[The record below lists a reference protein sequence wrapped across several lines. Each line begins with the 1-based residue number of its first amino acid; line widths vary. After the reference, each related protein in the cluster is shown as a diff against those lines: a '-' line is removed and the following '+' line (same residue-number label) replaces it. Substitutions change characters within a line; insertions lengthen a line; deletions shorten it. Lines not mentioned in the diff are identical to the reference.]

1 MDPPSRAVQPHGPST
16 GDSPLNAPTAQTR
29 RPPTGAL
36 IQILGAGRTARI
48 RGSPREEVVV
58 MAKGAVARAAARKQR
73 DKWKSKRWF
82 TIRAPRHPWSFK
94 VIGETIAEDEEQL
107 IGRHYEIMQ
116 NELDGDF
123 SKMHVKVQFRISG
136 IVGADALTEYIGHEL
151 LKDHIR
157 RQIRRDRG
165 KIDDTVDIV
174 TVDGFYIRVKPL
186 MISRHR
192 IKGSQKQQMRTL
204 ARDIILKVG
213 ATSTWVEMQK
223 ASLDGTLET
232 QIKEAASK
240 IQPVREVM
248 IRRTQLMQSGVI
260 TKDGP
265 TLEEVLEDEQAEE
278 QDVKFEDEE
287 EEIPFEADSENVPDE
302 VADEGTE
309 ETVPEEA
316 DEVTEDSDDSSNY
329 ESMTVVQLKGL
340 LKEAGKPVS
349 GNKAELIERL
359 KE

>member
-1 MDPPSRAVQPHGPST
+1 
-16 GDSPLNAPTAQTR
+16 
-29 RPPTGAL
+29 
-36 IQILGAGRTARI
+36 
-48 RGSPREEVVV
+48 
-58 MAKGAVARAAARKQR
+58 MAKGAAARAAARKQR
-73 DKWKSKRWF
+73 DKWKSKRWYS
-82 TIRAPRHPWSFK
+82 IRAPRNPWSFK
-94 VIGETIAEDEEQL
+94 VIGETLAEEEEL
-107 IGRHYEIMQ
+107 LVGRQFEIMQ

-123 SKMHVKVQFRISG
+123 SKMHVKVQFRITG
-136 IVGADALTEYIGHEL
+136 VVGADAITEYIGHEL
-151 LKDHIR
+151 LKDHVR
-157 RQIRRDRG
+157 RMVRRERG
-165 KIDDTVDIV
+165 KIDDTVDVV
-174 TVDGFYIRVKPL
+174 TEDGFYIRVKPL

-213 ATSTWVEMQK
+213 ATSTWIEMQK

-248 IRRTQLMQSGVI
+248 IRRIQLLQSGVV

-265 TLEEVLEDEQAEE
+265 TLEKVLEDEQAE
-278 QDVKFEDEE
+278 KRGAKSDEE
-287 EEIPFEADSENVPDE
+287 EEEEISFEVDSENVPDE
-302 VADEGTE
+302 V
-309 ETVPEEA
+309 
-316 DEVTEDSDDSSNY
+316 TEDFDDSLNY

-349 GNKAELIERL
+349 GKKSELIERL

>member
-1 MDPPSRAVQPHGPST
+1 MKT
-16 GDSPLNAPTAQTR
+16 LY
-29 RPPTGAL
+29 GAL
-36 IQILGAGRTARI
+36 IQILEAGRTARI

-136 IVGADALTEYIGHEL
+136 VVGADALTEYIGHEL

-157 RQIRRDRG
+157 RQIRRERG
-165 KIDDTVDIV
+165 KIDDTVDVV
-174 TVDGFYIRVKPL
+174 TVDGFYIRIKPL

-192 IKGSQKQQMRTL
+192 IKASQKQQMRTL

-232 QIKEAASK
+232 QIKEATSK

-265 TLEEVLEDEQAEE
+265 TLEEVLEDEQVEK

-287 EEIPFEADSENVPDE
+287 EEIPFEDDSENVPDE
-302 VADEGTE
+302 VT
-309 ETVPEEA
+309 
-316 DEVTEDSDDSSNY
+316 DEVTEDSVDSSNY

-349 GNKAELIERL
+349 GKKAELIDRL

>member
-1 MDPPSRAVQPHGPST
+1 M
-16 GDSPLNAPTAQTR
+16 
-29 RPPTGAL
+29 GAL

-48 RGSPREEVVV
+48 RGSPRGEVLV
-58 MAKGAVARAAARKQR
+58 MAKGAAARAAARKQR

-82 TIRAPRHPWSFK
+82 TIRAPRNPWSFNI
-94 VIGETIAEDEEQL
+94 IGETIAEDEEQL
-107 IGRHYEIMQ
+107 IGRPYEIMQ

-136 IVGADALTEYIGHEL
+136 VVGADALTEYVGHEL

-157 RQIRRDRG
+157 RQVRRDRG
-165 KIDDTVDIV
+165 KIDDTVDVV
-174 TVDGFYIRVKPL
+174 TDDGFYIRVKPL
-186 MISRHR
+186 MISRHS
-192 IKGSQKQQMRTL
+192 IKGSQKRQMRTL

-248 IRRTQLMQSGVI
+248 IRRVQLMQSGVI
-260 TKDGP
+260 TNDGP
-265 TLEEVLEDEQAEE
+265 TLEQVLEDEQAKKKTDKLEDE
-278 QDVKFEDEE
+278 QIEEDEE
-287 EEIPFEADSENVPDE
+287 IDIPVDELPDSIAGAVEEDDVEDPSEE
-302 VADEGTE
+302 VD
-309 ETVPEEA
+309 
-316 DEVTEDSDDSSNY
+316 Y
-329 ESMTVVQLKGL
+329 ESMTVAQLKEL

-349 GNKAELIERL
+349 GKKAELIERL

>member
-1 MDPPSRAVQPHGPST
+1 
-16 GDSPLNAPTAQTR
+16 
-29 RPPTGAL
+29 
-36 IQILGAGRTARI
+36 
-48 RGSPREEVVV
+48 

-123 SKMHVKVQFRISG
+123 SKMHVKVQFRITG
-136 IVGADALTEYIGHEL
+136 VVGADAITEYIGHEL
-151 LKDHIR
+151 LKDHVR
-157 RQIRRDRG
+157 RMVRRERG
-165 KIDDTVDIV
+165 KIDDTVDVV
-174 TVDGFYIRVKPL
+174 TEDGFYIRVKPL

-213 ATSTWVEMQK
+213 ATSTWIEMQK

-248 IRRTQLMQSGVI
+248 IRRIQLLQSGVV

-265 TLEEVLEDEQAEE
+265 TLEKVLEDEQAEKR
-278 QDVKFEDEE
+278 DAKSDEE
-287 EEIPFEADSENVPDE
+287 EEEEEISFEVDSEDVPDE
-302 VADEGTE
+302 I
-309 ETVPEEA
+309 
-316 DEVTEDSDDSSNY
+316 TEDFDDSLNY

-349 GNKAELIERL
+349 GKKSELIERL

>member
-1 MDPPSRAVQPHGPST
+1 
-16 GDSPLNAPTAQTR
+16 
-29 RPPTGAL
+29 
-36 IQILGAGRTARI
+36 
-48 RGSPREEVVV
+48 
-58 MAKGAVARAAARKQR
+58 MAKGAAARAAARKQR

-82 TIRAPRHPWSFK
+82 TIRAPRNPWSFNI
-94 VIGETIAEDEEQL
+94 IGETIAEDEEQL
-107 IGRHYEIMQ
+107 IGRPYEIMQ

-136 IVGADALTEYIGHEL
+136 VVGADALTEYVGHEL

-157 RQIRRDRG
+157 RQVRRDRG
-165 KIDDTVDIV
+165 KIDDTVDVV
-174 TVDGFYIRVKPL
+174 TDDGFYIRVKPL
-186 MISRHR
+186 MISRHS
-192 IKGSQKQQMRTL
+192 IKGSQKRQMRTL

-248 IRRTQLMQSGVI
+248 IRRVQLMQSGVI
-260 TKDGP
+260 TNDGP
-265 TLEEVLEDEQAEE
+265 TLEQVLEDEQAKKKT
-278 QDVKFEDEE
+278 DKLEDEQIE
-287 EEIPFEADSENVPDE
+287 EVEEIDIPVDELPDSIAGAVEEDDVEDPSEE
-302 VADEGTE
+302 VD
-309 ETVPEEA
+309 
-316 DEVTEDSDDSSNY
+316 Y
-329 ESMTVVQLKGL
+329 ESMTVAQLKEL

-349 GNKAELIERL
+349 GKKAELIERL